1 MSLPRYFLPDHPT
14 LQDIYTKEHL
24 RELLVEGEL
33 SRSDIA
39 VDDETGLGHLLGDL
53 LSRAHPSPPPTAEE
67 LEQARQTYEVFS
79 VDSPLP
85 ALERIEEDDEED
97 YEEASLEKPDVVA
110 SQSDEE
116 EILHHLH
123 PSWFSYPK
131 TLLLF
136 VLSAA
141 LAAWCY
147 REQYGFVYVLVS
159 ASVAA
164 LCLLN
169 ISLDR
174 STKDYL
180 ITSKRVEAEFGI
192 VGRNS
197 KEVRICDIRAI
208 DVHQEGYYGMV
219 GVGTVDFCSAGGE
232 AVDVQFQNIR
242 NPHKFKKIVR
252 ALQN

>member
-1 MSLPRYFLPDHPT
+1 MSVPRYFLPDHPT

-53 LSRAHPSPPPTAEE
+53 LSRAHPAPPPTAEE
-67 LEQARQTYEVFS
+67 LALAQETYAEFS

-85 ALERIEEDDEED
+85 SVERFEM
-97 YEEASLEKPDVVA
+97 K
-110 SQSDEE
+110 EE
-116 EILHHLH
+116 EIEDQPEAVEAKNKDEELLHHLR
-123 PSWFSYPK
+123 PAWLSYPK

-136 VLSAA
+136 VISAG
-141 LAAWCY
+141 LTAWCY
-147 REQYGFVYVLVS
+147 QGQHGFVYVLVS
-159 ASVAA
+159 GSVAV
-164 LCLLN
+164 LCLLS

-174 STKDYL
+174 STQDYL
-180 ITSKRVEAEFGI
+180 ITNKRVEAEIGI

-208 DVHQEGYYGMV
+208 DVHQEGYNGMI
-219 GVGTVDFCSAGGE
+219 GIGTVDFCSAGGS
-232 AVDVQFQNIR
+232 AVDVRFKNIS
-242 NPHKFKKIVR
+242 NPHRIKRIVR
-252 ALQN
+252 ELQG